1 MASFTDEDTVEIA
14 SWQPLRHRGLA
25 GYVDRCPGQCQVRP
39 PGVFPHEPAKTA
51 DGVIFSQLMDQRNKI
66 STRKEKRDE
75 KKTPQKQD
83 KTTKQT
89 NQKSQKVI
97 Q

>member
-51 DGVIFSQLMDQRNKI
+51 DGVIFSQLMDKRNKT
-66 STRKEKRDE
+66 STRKEKRKE
-75 KKTPQKQD
+75 KKKKNTHKN
-83 KTTKQT
+83 KTTTTKAR
-89 NQKSQKVI
+89 K
-97 Q
+97 